1 MPLSARMPELG
12 ALQVLAEIAKSGS
25 LGAAGRELGL
35 SQQAVSARLRSMES
49 QVGVR
54 LVTRSARGSTLTP
67 AGVVVAGWA
76 EQVLEVAGRLDAGLA
91 ALRAGARGRLK
102 IAASLTIAE
111 QLLPGWL
118 VSMRAAAHRHGA
130 VAPEVTFTATD
141 SDHVI
146 AAVRKGDVDLGFIE
160 TPGQLKG
167 LRGRVVM
174 RDELV
179 LVVPPEHRWARRTAP
194 LPVAELNRTQLV
206 SRKLGWWHL
215 LGDVD
220 ATEGLLDSD
229 AMTPESLEFGS
240 AASVRAAV
248 LAGAGP
254 AVMSRLAVAD
264 DLAQGRLGAVAVE
277 GVDWRRTF
285 RAIWVG
291 ERTPPAGA
299 VRDLLAHIGH
309 KPDL

>member
-1 MPLSARMPELG
+1 
-12 ALQVLAEIAKSGS
+12 
-25 LGAAGRELGL
+25 
-35 SQQAVSARLRSMES
+35 
-49 QVGVR
+49 
-54 LVTRSARGSTLTP
+54 
-67 AGVVVAGWA
+67 
-76 EQVLEVAGRLDAGLA
+76 
-91 ALRAGARGRLK
+91 
-102 IAASLTIAE
+102 
-111 QLLPGWL
+111 
-118 VSMRAAAHRHGA
+118 MRAAAHRHGA

-141 SDHVI
+141 SDRVI
-146 AAVRKGDVDLGFIE
+146 AAVREGDVDLGFIE

-179 LVVPPEHRWARRTAP
+179 LVVPPEHRWARRAAP

-264 DLAQGRLGAVAVE
+264 DLAQGRLSAVAVE

>member
-1 MPLSARMPELG
+1 MPELG
-12 ALQVLAEIAKSGS
+12 DLEMLAAIARCGS
-25 LGAAGRELGL
+25 LGGAGRDLAL
-35 SQQAVSARLRSMES
+35 SQQVVSARLKSLES
-49 QVGVR
+49 RVGVR
-54 LVTRSARGSTLTP
+54 LVSRSARGSTLTP
-67 AGVVVAGWA
+67 AGALVAEWA
-76 EQVLEVAGRLDAGLA
+76 EQLLDVASRLDAGLA
-91 ALRAGARGRLK
+91 GLRTGTRRRLR

-118 VSMRAAAHRHGA
+118 VSMRVSAQRHGA
-130 VAPEVTFTATD
+130 VAPEVTFSATD
-141 SDHVI
+141 SEQVI
-146 AAVRKGDVDLGFIE
+146 AAVREGTADLGFIE

-167 LRGRVVM
+167 LRSRVVM

-179 LVVPPEHRWARRTAP
+179 VVVPPEHRWARRSAP
-194 LPVAELNRTQLV
+194 LSMAELDRTPLV

-215 LGDVD
+215 LGNLDGAGVP
-220 ATEGLLDSD
+220 GDSD

-254 AVMSRLAVAD
+254 AVMSRLAVSD
-264 DLAQGRLGAVAVE
+264 DLAQGRLREIPVAD
-277 GVDWRRTF
+277 VDWRRTF

-299 VRDLLAHIGH
+299 VRELLAHIGH
-309 KPDL
+309 KPTL

>member
-12 ALQVLAEIAKSGS
+12 ALQVLAEIAKTGS

-54 LVTRSARGSTLTP
+54 LVTRSARGSSLTP
-67 AGVVVAGWA
+67 AGVVVAEWA
-76 EQVLEVAGRLDAGLA
+76 EQVLAVASRLDAGLA
-91 ALRAGARGRLK
+91 ALRAGARGQLT

-141 SDHVI
+141 SDHVV
-146 AAVRKGDVDLGFIE
+146 AAVRDGDADLGFIE
-160 TPGQLKG
+160 TPGPLKG
-167 LRGRVVM
+167 LRSRVVM

-179 LVVPPEHRWARRTAP
+179 LVVPPEHRWARRSAP
-194 LPVAELNRTQLV
+194 LSVTELNRTQLV

-215 LGDVD
+215 LGDAAEDLVN
-220 ATEGLLDSD
+220 GD

-254 AVMSRLAVAD
+254 AVMSRLAVGD
-264 DLAQGRLGAVAVE
+264 DLAQGRLCAVPVA
-277 GVDWRRTF
+277 GVDWRRSF

-309 KPDL
+309 NLTL